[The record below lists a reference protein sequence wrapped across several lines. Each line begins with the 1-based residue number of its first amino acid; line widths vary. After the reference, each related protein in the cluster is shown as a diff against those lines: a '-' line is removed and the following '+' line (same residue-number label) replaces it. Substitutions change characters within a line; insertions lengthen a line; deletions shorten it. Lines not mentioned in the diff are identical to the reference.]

1 MSEVVARAIGRL
13 AGREPLPRP
22 LARETVLAIMDGE
35 ATPAQIGALLVAWR
49 MKGETVDEVVG
60 AAEALRARATRVE
73 TRRRPLLDTCGTGG
87 DGSGSFNLSTASALV
102 AAAGGAAVAKH
113 GNRAVSSRCGSADVL
128 EAAGV
133 AIDLAAPDAA
143 ACLDELGV
151 AFLFAPRF
159 HPAMRHAAGPRREIR
174 LRTLFNL
181 LGPLANP
188 AGAERQLLG
197 AYSPEVASLLA
208 AALAELGTERAFVVH
223 GDGGLDELSLSG
235 PSRVFEVEGGR
246 VTERVVHPEDAGIP
260 ARRAALA
267 GGDAAENARLMA
279 QVLTAG
285 DQASGAVLDLR
296 DAVILNAG
304 AAIQLAGLAPDLKG
318 GAAIARAILTSGAG
332 ATKLTALADFTRAR
346 ARAAT
351 PAGDPAAG
359 RGGSR

>member
-1 MSEVVARAIGRL
+1 MSELVARAIGRL
-13 AGREPLPRP
+13 AGGDA
-22 LARETVLAIMDGE
+22 LARAEARAAVLAIMDGE
-35 ATPAQIGALLVAWR
+35 ATAAQIGALLIAWR

-102 AAAGGAAVAKH
+102 AAGAGAAVAKH

-128 EAAGV
+128 EACGV
-133 AIDLAAPDAA
+133 AIDLTASDAA

-197 AYSPEVASLLA
+197 AYSPEVAALLA

-223 GDGGLDELSLSG
+223 GHGGLDELSLSG
-235 PSRVFEVEGGR
+235 PSRMFEVAGGR
-246 VTERVVHPEDAGIP
+246 VVERRIVPEDAGLR
-260 ARRAALA
+260 ARPAALA
-267 GGDAAENARLMA
+267 GGDAPANARLLA
-279 QVLTAG
+279 QVLSAEDGTGG
-285 DQASGAVLDLR
+285 DLADLR

-304 AAIQLAGLAPDLKG
+304 AAIQLAGLAPDLRA
-318 GAAIARAILTSGAG
+318 GAAVAREVLASGQA
-332 ATKLTALADFTRAR
+332 AARLSALAAFTRAR
-346 ARAAT
+346 ARAAV
-351 PAGDPAAG
+351 PE
-359 RGGSR
+359 GGGAR